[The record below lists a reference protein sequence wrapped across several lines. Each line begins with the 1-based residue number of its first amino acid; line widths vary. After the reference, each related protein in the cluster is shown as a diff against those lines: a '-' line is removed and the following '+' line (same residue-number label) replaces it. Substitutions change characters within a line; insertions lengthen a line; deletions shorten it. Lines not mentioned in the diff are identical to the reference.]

1 MGLFKAIKGQ
11 LINVIEWT
19 DDDGKDLMV
28 YRFPVD
34 NKEIKNGAQLTVRDS
49 QVAIFVN
56 EGQIADVFTPGRYK
70 LTTENLPVLTKLQ
83 AWKYG
88 FNSPFKCEVYFV
100 NTKQFTGLKWG
111 TSNPFSL
118 RDADFGICRIRAF
131 GTYALQVADAA
142 LFYKEAFATNQKYT
156 VRDICDYV
164 KSIVVSAFTDFLA
177 ETKMPVLDIPTM
189 YNEIGEGTTNK
200 VTEKLSTMGLKVKDI
215 VVENISLPD
224 AVEKAIDERS
234 SMSALG
240 NMNTYTQ
247 YKAANAISDAAKNP
261 GGMAGAGASMGAGL
275 GFGAIMAN
283 AMGQATAAQNQAQA
297 QVKEVMVCSKCGAKV
312 PSDSKFCPECG
323 NKMTADVTRCIKCGA
338 EIKVGTKFCPEC
350 GASQVAVSSV
360 CPKCN
365 AKVKAGAKFCPEC
378 GEKLS

>member
-1 MGLFKAIKGQ
+1 MMGLFKAIKGQ

-19 DDDGKDLMV
+19 DDEGKDLMV

-156 VRDICDYV
+156 VKDICEYV

-177 ETKMPVLDIPTM
+177 EAKMPVLDIPTM
-189 YNEIGEGTTNK
+189 YTEIGEGTTAK
-200 VTEKLSTMGLKVKDI
+200 VTEKLSTMGLKVRDI
-215 VVENISLPD
+215 IVENISLPD

-247 YKAANAISDAAKNP
+247 YKAASALGDAAKNP
-261 GGMAGAGASMGAGL
+261 GGMAGAGVSMGAGL
-275 GFGAIMAN
+275 GFGAMMAN
-283 AMGQATAAQNQAQA
+283 AMGQATSAQNQASA
-297 QVKEVMVCSKCGAKV
+297 QVKEVILCSKCGAKV
-312 PSDSKFCPECG
+312 PSDSKFCPDCG
-323 NKMTADVTRCIKCGA
+323 NKMTTENTRCVKCGA
-338 EIKVGTKFCPEC
+338 EIKIGTKFCPEC
-350 GASQVAVSSV
+350 GANQVATQSV

-378 GEKLS
+378 GEKL